1 MGIGDSIRR
10 AFSRK
15 RKVDLSDLE
24 AFVARHK
31 GVEGYI
37 EPRTT
42 TNPVTLLL
50 VDRDGDHVR
59 AVVGEPRAAVAF
71 CKRASIP
78 LYDAEVIGYPK
89 RIKDFDKRSK
99 EGAFEAT
106 TFESEIDELERRLSE
121 PDEGVPNE

>member
-10 AFSRK
+10 AFSK
-15 RKVDLSDLE
+15 KGKADLSEIERFAAD
-24 AFVARHK
+24 HK

-37 EPRTT
+37 EPRTAT
-42 TNPVTLLL
+42 SPTTLLL

-59 AVVGEPRAAVAF
+59 ATVPDPRAAAAF

-78 LYDAEVIGYPK
+78 MYDAQVIGYP
-89 RIKDFDKRSK
+89 RRMKDFEKRSK

-106 TFESEIDELERRLSE
+106 TFESEIEDLERRWSE
-121 PDEGVPNE
+121 PDHGEPNE

>member
-10 AFSRK
+10 AFSKK
-15 RKVDLSDLE
+15 RKTDLSKLE
-24 AFVARHK
+24 SFVAERK
-31 GVEGYI
+31 GVEGYL
-37 EPRTT
+37 EPRTAT
-42 TNPVTLLL
+42 SPVTLLL

-59 AVVGEPRAAVAF
+59 GVVREPRAAAAF

-78 LYDAEVIGYPK
+78 IYDAEVIGYPK

-106 TFESEIDELERRLSE
+106 TFESEIEELERRLSE